1 MKLLLAI
8 LKISN
13 NRFDRYMD
21 WTIIFWGKQSVFYVF
36 FFIDIRILEPNQLF
50 LNPKSQRLRRIVNYK
65 FKTERKISGEGC
77 LCLYLF
83 TTRKCNFQILVF
95 LRYNLYTIIYF
106 DIFVPVITF
115 YKKNKYFKLIKYIIK
130 KQDDFII
137 IFK

>member
-1 MKLLLAI
+1 MTDIWIGQLYFEA
-8 LKISN
+8 SN
-13 NRFDRYMD
+13 QFFMC
-21 WTIIFWGKQSVFYVF
+21 F

-65 FKTERKISGEGC
+65 FRTERKISGEGC

-83 TTRKCNFQILVF
+83 STRKCNFQILVF
-95 LRYNLYTIIYF
+95 LRYKLYTIIYF